1 MSVNFKNNVS
11 NVDKLKGSNLMGL
24 IHPGPTTEYFDDFFT
39 YNAGE
44 WKVTET
50 AAGSG
55 ANSVTNVDGN
65 GGVIQMTTDNAAND
79 GILIQLGT
87 NSAINSAFE
96 FDLDHD
102 FFYEARIALDHY
114 DATKMHAFIGLC
126 GKADDEIFDNFR
138 FQDSIGHQFT
148 NVGGF
153 FPADFYV
160 RYGTQ
165 STSPGSEGN
174 RMATWN
180 GTGQGI
186 SGTSVVNQVPF
197 PSDGEFCTLGVSYDS
212 KSQLI
217 SWTYQ
222 GVLIQRAAFDDR
234 LTGQKTT
241 NAVETWA
248 YPKGVL
254 VPTLGV
260 RTKEASANSMKV
272 DYFRCGMRRRDR
284 V

>member
-11 NVDKLKGSNLMGL
+11 NVDKRKGSNLMGV
-24 IHPGPTTEYFDDFFT
+24 IHPGPFTEYYDDFFT

-44 WKVTET
+44 WKVTQT

-55 ANSVTNVDGN
+55 SNSVTNVDGN
-65 GGVIQMTTDNAAND
+65 GGIIQMTTDNAVDD
-79 GILIQLGT
+79 GIIIQLGT
-87 NSAINSAFE
+87 NANINSSFE

-114 DATKMHAFIGLC
+114 DPTKMHAVVGLC
-126 GKADDEIFDNFR
+126 GQADDEIFDNFR
-138 FQDSIGHQFT
+138 FQDSIVHQFT

-160 RYGTQ
+160 RYGTE
-165 STSPGSEGN
+165 STSPGSLGN

-186 SGTSVVNQVPF
+186 SGSSLLNPVGF
-197 PSDGEFCTLGVSYDS
+197 PSDGEFCTLGLSYDS
-212 KSQLI
+212 KSQLL
-217 SWTYQ
+217 SWTYN
-222 GVLIQRAAFDDR
+222 GVLVQRAGFDDR
-234 LTGQKTT
+234 LTAQSTT

-260 RTKEASANSMKV
+260 RTKETAANSMKV
-272 DYFRCGMRRRDR
+272 DYFRCGMRRRDA

>member
-11 NVDKLKGSNLMGL
+11 NVDKRKGSNLMGV
-24 IHPGPTTEYFDDFFT
+24 IHPGPFTEYFNDFFT

-44 WKVTET
+44 WKVTQT

-55 ANSVTNVDGN
+55 SNSVTNVDGN
-65 GGVIQMTTDNAAND
+65 GGIIQMTTDNAADD
-79 GILIQLGT
+79 GIIIQLGT
-87 NSAINSAFE
+87 SANINSSFE

-114 DATKMHAFIGLC
+114 DASKMHAVVGLC
-126 GKADDEIFDNFR
+126 GQADDEIFDNFR
-138 FQDSIGHQFT
+138 FQDSIVHQFT
-148 NVGGF
+148 DVGF
-153 FPADFYV
+153 FPDDFYV
-160 RYGTQ
+160 RYGTE
-165 STSPGSEGN
+165 STSPGSLGN

-186 SGTSVVNQVPF
+186 SGSSLLNPVGF
-197 PSDGEFCTLGVSYDS
+197 PSDGEFCTLGLCYDS
-212 KSQLI
+212 KSQLL
-217 SWTYQ
+217 SWTYN
-222 GVLIQRAAFDDR
+222 GVLVQRAGFDDR
-234 LTGQKTT
+234 LTAQSTT

-260 RTKEASANSMKV
+260 RTKEAAANSMKV
-272 DYFRCGMRRRDR
+272 DYFRCGMRRRDA